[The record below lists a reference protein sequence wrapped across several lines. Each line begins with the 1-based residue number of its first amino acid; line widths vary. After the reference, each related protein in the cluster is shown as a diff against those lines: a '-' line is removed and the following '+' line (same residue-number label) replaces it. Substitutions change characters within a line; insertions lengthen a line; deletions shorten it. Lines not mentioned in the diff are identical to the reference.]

1 MQAFF
6 ESESFEDAIR
16 NAISIGGDS
25 DTLAAITGGIAEAYY
40 GIPTE
45 IRKHALT
52 FLDERLMKILVAFES
67 AVVETVKD
75 NDFVPFT
82 FGKIGGKTRA
92 AKTCRNPQT
101 GETMEVPEK
110 VGYPYAKFSSTIK

>member
-1 MQAFF
+1 MKRDEF
-6 ESESFEDAIR
+6 I
-16 NAISIGGDS
+16 
-25 DTLAAITGGIAEAYY
+25 TKLAV
-40 GIPTE
+40 E
-45 IRKHALT
+45 INETKARTK
-52 FLDERLMKILVAFES
+52 EILVAFES

>member
-1 MQAFF
+1 MKRDEF
-6 ESESFEDAIR
+6 I
-16 NAISIGGDS
+16 
-25 DTLAAITGGIAEAYY
+25 TKLAV
-40 GIPTE
+40 E
-45 IRKHALT
+45 IKETKARTK
-52 FLDERLMKILVAFES
+52 EILVALEDT
-67 AVVETVKD
+67 VVETVKD

-110 VGYPYAKFSSTIK
+110 SGYPYAKFSSTIK